1 MTGLAELAGRKYK
14 SAAQNFLKTNLDYWD
29 SCDVMTPNDIAIYGG
44 LCALATF
51 SRLELQNSVIC
62 NKYVV

>member
-14 SAAQNFLKTNLDYWD
+14 VAARNFLRTNLDYWD
-29 SCDVMTPNDIAIYGG
+29 SSDVMTPNDVAIYGG

-51 SRLELQNSVIC
+51 NRLELQNSVIS
-62 NKYVV
+62 NK

>member
-14 SAAQNFLKTNLDYWD
+14 VAAQHFLRTNLDYWD
-29 SCDVMTPNDIAIYGG
+29 SNDVVTPNDVAIYGG

-51 SRLELQNSVIC
+51 NRLELQNNVIC
-62 NKYVV
+62 NK

>member
-14 SAAQNFLKTNLDYWD
+14 VAAQNFLRINLDFWD
-29 SCDVMTPNDIAIYGG
+29 CSDVMTPNDVAIYGG

-51 SRLELQNSVIC
+51 NRLELQNSVIS
-62 NKYVV
+62 NK

>member
-14 SAAQNFLKTNLDYWD
+14 VAAQNFLQANLDYWD
-29 SCDVMTPNDIAIYGG
+29 TNCEVMTPNDVAVYGG

-51 SRLELQNSVIC
+51 SRSELQTSVIS
-62 NKYVV
+62 NK

>member
-14 SAAQNFLKTNLDYWD
+14 SAAKHFLQTNLDYWD
-29 SCDVMTPNDIAIYGG
+29 SSDVMTPNDVAIYGG

-51 SRLELQNSVIC
+51 TRSELQNSVIS
-62 NKYVV
+62 NK

>member
-14 SAAQNFLKTNLDYWD
+14 LAAQKFLKTNLDHWD
-29 SCDVMTPNDIAIYGG
+29 TNDIMTPNDVAIYGG

-51 SRLELQNSVIC
+51 TRLELQTEVIC
-62 NKYVV
+62 NK

>member
-14 SAAQNFLKTNLDYWD
+14 LAAQNFLKSNLDNWD

-51 SRLELQNSVIC
+51 SRVELQSSVIG
-62 NKYVV
+62 NK